1 MTKLKIDFT
10 ARQHAVIFFRN
21 REKISERYP
30 VQNEILC
37 EIRRL
42 FEGYERETL
51 IKRNI
56 QLPYVSINVL
66 SPLVLKP
73 VKGGIA
79 LFQTPSLS

>member
-1 MTKLKIDFT
+1 MSSNGHKRPYGSKT
-10 ARQHAVIFFRN
+10 
-21 REKISERYP
+21 
-30 VQNEILC
+30 LC
-37 EIRRL
+37 EVRRL

-51 IKRNI
+51 IKRSM